1 METVRFTVG
10 QAIVKFLDN
19 QFVEFD
25 GKIEKFVGGV
35 IGIFGHGVV
44 VGLGEAL
51 AAPGHGLTFI
61 QAKNEQGAGHVA
73 IGYAKQN
80 NRRKI
85 MAVTSSIGPG
95 ALNMVTAAGT
105 ATVNHIPALFLPG
118 DVFADRQPDP
128 VLQQLEVPHD
138 YTISANDAFKPVS
151 RYFDRITRPEQIMT
165 ALIHAM
171 SVLTDPAQAGAV
183 TIALPQ
189 DVQGEAY
196 DYPVEFF
203 EKRVH
208 HIERRPPTMAQ
219 VSRIVDLIKT
229 AQKPYIIC
237 GGGVRYSE
245 AGRALADFC
254 EKFGIP
260 FGETQAGKGCIP
272 WDHPC
277 NLSGIGVTGS
287 LAANRLAKEA
297 DLIIGAGTRFGDFTT
312 CSKWLFQNPSAKF
325 VSINVSPF
333 DAYKMNAEPIIADAK
348 LTLQAVGR
356 KLGTAAYRA
365 QWGEAIAKAREDW
378 NREVDALYNQEDPK
392 GLSQI
397 RVIGELN
404 DVL

>member
-1 METVRFTVG
+1 
-10 QAIVKFLDN
+10 
-19 QFVEFD
+19 
-25 GKIEKFVGGV
+25 
-35 IGIFGHGVV
+35 
-44 VGLGEAL
+44 
-51 AAPGHGLTFI
+51 
-61 QAKNEQGAGHVA
+61 
-73 IGYAKQN
+73 
-80 NRRKI
+80 

-128 VLQQLEVPHD
+128 VLQRLEVPHD

-219 VSRIVDLIKT
+219 VSRIVDLIKA

-254 EKFGIP
+254 KRFGIP

-287 LAANRLAKEA
+287 LAANRLAKGSRPHNWRGNEIWRFYHLFEVALPESFCKIRFYQCFAFRRLQDECRADHSRCKAHIAGCWSQAWHCGLSSTMGRGNNRSSGKLEA
-297 DLIIGAGTRFGDFTT
+297 RGR
-312 CSKWLFQNPSAKF
+312 CS
-325 VSINVSPF
+325 
-333 DAYKMNAEPIIADAK
+333 
-348 LTLQAVGR
+348 LQSGR
-356 KLGTAAYRA
+356 
-365 QWGEAIAKAREDW
+365 
-378 NREVDALYNQEDPK
+378 PK
-392 GLSQI
+392 GLESNSCHRRAQRCPTSQECD
-397 RVIGELN
+397 RSFGLRL
-404 DVL
+404 DS